1 MQRQQS
7 YDNHVRI
14 YPPFHFLFLGVLF
27 LTLLGSFVNYYSSL
41 GDHQRM
47 YSASLICVLCFLMFF
62 AGGFARLFAL
72 RAQDRAIRAEEN
84 LRYFALT
91 GKLLPKE
98 LKIPQIVALRFADDS
113 EFVDLVL
120 KSAKENTPAFEI
132 KRSIK
137 NWRADFDRV

>member
-1 MQRQQS
+1 MKKEQN

-27 LTLLGSFVNYYSSL
+27 LTLLGSFVNFYAAL
-41 GDHQRM
+41 GDHHRM
-47 YSASLICVLCFLMFF
+47 YSASLICVLCFLLFL
-62 AGGFARLFAL
+62 AGGFARVFAL

-84 LRYFALT
+84 LRYFSLT

-98 LKIPQIVALRFADDS
+98 LNIAQIAALRFASDI
-113 EFVDLVL
+113 EFVDLAL
-120 KSAKENTPAFEI
+120 KSANESTLPVEI

-137 NWRADFDRV
+137 QWRQDLDRV